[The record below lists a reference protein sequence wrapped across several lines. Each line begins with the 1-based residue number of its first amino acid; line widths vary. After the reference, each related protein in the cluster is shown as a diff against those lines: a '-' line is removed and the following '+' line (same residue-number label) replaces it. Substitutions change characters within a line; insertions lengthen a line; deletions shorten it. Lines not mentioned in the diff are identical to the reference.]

1 MKIVEVLGPG
11 CNNCRRLEAVA
22 REAVAIAGVEAE
34 IRHVT
39 DYAEIVAHGVMSTPG
54 LVIDGKVVSVGRIPS
69 ADDIA
74 ACEAVL
80 RMAPALARRWLGASA
95 TGPGCVCSTNP
106 SSWRLRTD
114 PCPYLAWETS

>member
-39 DYAEIVAHGVMSTPG
+39 DYTEIVAHGVMSTPG

-74 ACEAVL
+74 G
-80 RMAPALARRWLGASA
+80 WLTTA
-95 TGPGCVCSTNP
+95 
-106 SSWRLRTD
+106 
-114 PCPYLAWETS
+114 